1 MNFSRVKAGLKKNR
15 ILRSAVSFVS
25 INSTNQYLKENDFS
39 SGTIAVAGAQTHG
52 RGKHGAAWDSGP
64 GGLWFSYVINRKV
77 KDPYIFIILSS
88 VAVCEALLELGIKP
102 VIKWPND
109 ILVGGKK
116 ICGMLIENDPYN
128 SKLVTGT
135 GINVN
140 NRVTGDAEI
149 NAVGLKELLGKKA
162 DIEGLFISVIKRI
175 DSYIGSLPGKK
186 KKLIAS
192 WVKFQGTIEGKQIM
206 VNKGGKK
213 EVFRVIRTMNN
224 GSLKVKDA
232 SGKQRLLS
240 GEVFFI

>member
-1 MNFSRVKAGLKKNR
+1 MNLSRVKAVLKKNR
-15 ILRSAVSFVS
+15 ILRSAVSFGS

-39 SGTIAVAGAQTHG
+39 SGTIAVSGTQTHG
-52 RGKHGAAWDSGP
+52 RGKHGAAWDSAP
-64 GGLWFSYVINRKV
+64 GGLWFSYVINGKI
-77 KDPYIFIILSS
+77 KDPYIFVILSS
-88 VAVCEALLELGIKP
+88 VAVCEALLELGINP

-109 ILVGGKK
+109 ILAGGKK

-128 SKLVTGT
+128 SKLVTGI

-140 NRVTGDAEI
+140 NRVPAGAGV
-149 NAVGLKELLGKKA
+149 NAVSLKELLGKKH

-175 DSYIGSLPGKK
+175 DSYINALPGKK

-192 WVKFQGTIEGKQIM
+192 WIKFQGAIEGKQIM

-213 EVFRVIRTMNN
+213 NAFRVVKTMNN
-224 GSLKVKDA
+224 GSLKVKDS

-240 GEVFFI
+240 GEIFFI